1 MEHLVARLLFS
12 LRRAT
17 GNRASFTA
25 KFQREREKIGTL
37 VRSFT
42 ADSAARRV
50 LIERPPGLEDSSRD
64 WSVWMTLEHLRIVH
78 EQLVRII
85 GDLTKGSVPQG
96 KASTAAVKP
105 SPDVDA
111 GVAGTYEESCDALLR
126 TVAAASDLHT
136 RLRFVHPWFGPLNAA
151 GWFALAGGH
160 MSIHRVQIERIKA
173 GCAKD

>member
-1 MEHLVARLLFS
+1 MEHVVARLLFG

-25 KFQREREKIGTL
+25 KFQREREKVGTL
-37 VRSFT
+37 VRSFS

-50 LIERPPGLEDSSRD
+50 LIARPPGLEDSSRD
-64 WSVWMTLEHLRIVH
+64 WSVWMTLEHLRIVNV
-78 EQLVRII
+78 QLVRII
-85 GDLTKGSVPQG
+85 GDLTNGRVPQG
-96 KASTAAVKP
+96 EASTAAVKP
-105 SPDVDA
+105 SPDVDG
-111 GVAGTYEESCDALLR
+111 GVAAAYEESCDEVLR
-126 TVAAASDLHT
+126 TVAAASDLDT
-136 RLRFVHPWFGPLNAA
+136 GARFAHPWFGSLNAA